1 MDNVVKK
8 GVATGVAL
16 LLAFMVAYGLVKTAP
31 APERVEFEEVA
42 TTIRVMAVQRSDVQL
57 EVISQGSVVPQIK
70 SELVPE
76 VNGRVKWVSP
86 NLVAGGYFSEGEVLL
101 RIDDQD
107 YSATVARSKATLT
120 RAEAEEELARFELKR
135 MEELVKRRLTS
146 QSSLESILRNHR
158 IALASLED
166 ARIALDQAHR
176 DLRRTE
182 IRAPYDGLVR
192 TQKVNVGQY
201 LGRGDSIASIYASGS
216 IEVRL
221 PVADRQL
228 AYLDLPLGYR
238 GELASTPEVIL
249 FTNYG
254 GKHYEWVGKL
264 VRTEAEID
272 AKSRMVTAV
281 ARVVND
287 DDRQEQ
293 TQQPSLPVGLFVNA
307 RIKGRWARDVA
318 ILPRAALRDQTQVLV
333 VSEDNR
339 LHFRQVEILRFDQDN
354 VIIQSGLQTGE
365 LVNISPIQVVVEG
378 MRVNP
383 IIEAGL
389 PSSQPSDKT
398 LEQPS
403 EQPSGP
409 PSEPPSAALPG
420 AAGR

>member
-249 FTNYG
+249 FTSYG

-307 RIKGRWARDVA
+307 RIKGAG
-318 ILPRAALRDQTQVLV
+318 P
-333 VSEDNR
+333 
-339 LHFRQVEILRFDQDN
+339 
-354 VIIQSGLQTGE
+354 
-365 LVNISPIQVVVEG
+365 G
-378 MRVNP
+378 MWP
-383 IIEAGL
+383 SFPGL
-389 PSSQPSDKT
+389 PFAT
-398 LEQPS
+398 RL
-403 EQPSGP
+403 
-409 PSEPPSAALPG
+409 
-420 AAGR
+420 RCWW